1 MADARV
7 TRLSQLTLWESQLFQ
22 VHGLGRSDEAEALE
36 RPWKS
41 HNILE
46 SATQAASAWENMDK
60 KRAERWRKLQ
70 NGMKTAKKAAPKAGA
85 PAASGKKRK

>member
-1 MADARV
+1 M
-7 TRLSQLTLWESQLFQ
+7 
-22 VHGLGRSDEAEALE
+22 HGLGRSDEAEALE

-46 SATQAASAWENMDK
+46 SATAAAAAWESMDK

-70 NGMKTAKKAAPKAGA
+70 NGMKSAKTKNKGAPKAAGA
-85 PAASGKKRK
+85 AVAAAGGKKRK